1 MSYSKAV
8 YEAATNILTQRRR
21 EAQAGA
27 EQRRRDLYARFPRAE
42 EIEREL
48 SSTAV
53 RAARSVLNHGN
64 VAQELRQ
71 LKESNLALQRELA
84 GLLQSAN
91 LPQDYLEP
99 HFACAACKDTGY
111 IDGRMCACLRQLL
124 RNEAYRRLNA
134 LSPLSLSTFDNFSLE
149 YYDTAP
155 LWEGAASPRRRMEDI
170 LGYCQRY
177 AQSFSPA
184 SPNLLLQGATG
195 LGKTHL
201 SLAIA
206 NAAIEKGFGVVYG
219 STQNIVSKLEKERF
233 GRGAEEDED
242 SEAHLISCD
251 LLILDD
257 LGSEF
262 TTPFIV
268 SVLYNIV
275 NTRLCEERATI
286 ISANLSGSDLTQRYS
301 EKIASR
307 LIGEY
312 RYLRFFGQ
320 DIRQLRRQTGR

>member
-155 LWEGAASPRRRMEDI
+155 LREGAASPRRRMEDI

-257 LGSEF
+257 LGTEF
-262 TTPFIV
+262 TTSFSTAAV
-268 SVLYNIV
+268 YNCI
-275 NTRLCEERATI
+275 NSRIMAGRPTI
-286 ISANLSGSDLTQRYS
+286 ISTNLSMRELEKSYS
-301 EKIASR
+301 ERFVSR
-307 LIGEY
+307 IMGHYVRLEFLG
-312 RYLRFFGQ
+312 R
-320 DIRQLRRQTGR
+320 DVRQRRRGW